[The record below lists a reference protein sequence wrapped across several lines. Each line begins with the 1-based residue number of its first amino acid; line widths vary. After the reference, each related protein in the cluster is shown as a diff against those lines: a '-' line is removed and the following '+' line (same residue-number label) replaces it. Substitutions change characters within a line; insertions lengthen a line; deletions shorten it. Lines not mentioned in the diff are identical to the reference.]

1 MAPFLQDGQALFQLS
16 LDRLQG
22 LIHFFLCRDIMAG
35 RINRH
40 VLALGHD
47 LAGQHVDLRQ
57 PVDFVSEHFN
67 ADDGIVEGRRK
78 YFYRIAVN
86 AEGSPLEIH
95 IVAGILDI
103 DELMKNF
110 FLRLFLSQTQR
121 HDEIAV
127 ILRVA

>member
-1 MAPFLQDGQALFQLS
+1 M
-16 LDRLQG
+16 
-22 LIHFFLCRDIMAG
+22 
-35 RINRH
+35 
-40 VLALGHD
+40 LALGDD

-86 AEGSPLEIH
+86 AEGTSFEVH
-95 IVAGILDI
+95 VVAGILDI

-127 ILRVA
+127 IFRVA